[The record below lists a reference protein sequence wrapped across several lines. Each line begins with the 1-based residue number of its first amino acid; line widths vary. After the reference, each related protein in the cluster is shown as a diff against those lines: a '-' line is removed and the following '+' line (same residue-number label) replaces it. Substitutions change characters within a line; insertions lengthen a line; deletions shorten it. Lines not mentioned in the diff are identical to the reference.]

1 MKNPLKKSL
10 KRELK
15 CEWGRYL
22 AIFLF
27 IFLMI
32 GFISG
37 FLATDN
43 SMQIAYDESF
53 KKYNIEDGHFRLSDK
68 ITAETRQKIEKKF
81 DIKLF
86 DLSYKEL
93 RVGEKKY
100 RIYINREKINKA
112 SIFDGR
118 LAEKNDE
125 INIDR
130 LFAENNKL
138 KLGDILE
145 LNNTKFKIVGLVAYS
160 DYSALFPKNTDTV
173 FDTQGFTVAT
183 VSKGGFEK
191 LKNVRET
198 CVIAWKNNKNLSQ
211 ASKKTVYEDMTRF
224 ISFETAQNNIN
235 LDEFIPEIENQAIR
249 FTGNDMGRDKSM
261 MLVFLYIVMVI
272 MAFIFAIAT
281 MNTVERES
289 KAIGTL
295 LAMGYTRSE
304 LTRHLMK
311 LPVYVTLAAAIA
323 GNIAGYSYFRNV
335 FADLYYAS
343 YSLPPYKMV
352 WSSYAFYATTVST
365 IVIMLVINF
374 TMIYYSLRRS
384 PLKFLRCDLGRPSKS
399 NAVKLPPLGF
409 LSRFCMRI
417 ILQNKWNFL
426 VLFIGVAFASSLL
439 LYGLSLKPLFVH
451 YKDTIEANSPAK
463 YQYILKAPIETKV
476 EDAERLS
483 FMTLGY
489 KHDGFD
495 KDEDIFVYGV
505 SENSKHYKGLPALPD
520 DENSVIVT
528 DSYLKKFNLDVGD
541 KIELKTKYA
550 DKRYTFKIAGSYDFK
565 QGISMFMSETSFQKT
580 FDKDK
585 SWFNAYLSDTK
596 LNDIDSKY
604 IYSIS
609 TPHDYSVV
617 ADQMLKSM
625 DGVFGMIVTFSIIMS
640 IVLAYLLT
648 KVIIDRNVIPIS
660 IIKILGYRNTEIT
673 KLYIIAS
680 AAVYLLSLIASIPF
694 AIKVLDISYA
704 AAMHSVPGWID
715 IYIEKSVYFKVI
727 VLSLSSFVISS
738 ILQFRHIKKIPME
751 DALKNIE

>member
-130 LFAENNKL
+130 LFAENNKF

-191 LKNVRET
+191 LENVRET

-365 IVIMLVINF
+365 IVIMLIINF

-417 ILQNKWNFL
+417 ILQNKGNFL

-476 EDAERLS
+476 KDAERLS
-483 FMTLGY
+483 FMALDY

-550 DKRYTFKIAGSYDFK
+550 DKRYTFKITGSYDFK

-738 ILQFRHIKKIPME
+738 ILQFKHIKKIPME